1 MQSPYL
7 EMQKFCLLP
16 SYIMIT
22 ISKYCADLYVHL
34 LTSII
39 KYLKFLKHS
48 RTTYKSTSLWIE
60 CCRRWIAWLKAWP
73 FLRAGVSQLVH
84 NTLSSFIAW
93 CEVQVCRSGSK
104 DFCTPQ
110 KDKKHGFICFLPFL
124 YLHFYFPSCIIIHAC
139 FFLFPQRVPLDL
151 EVGGGKSI
159 LTRTKTLP
167 TSNCFKEPL
176 LFITLCLMRM
186 CFHLLFIAIRTWK

>member
-1 MQSPYL
+1 
-7 EMQKFCLLP
+7 
-16 SYIMIT
+16 MIT
-22 ISKYCADLYVHL
+22 ISKYSADLYVHL

-39 KYLKFLKHS
+39 KYLKFFKHS

-73 FLRAGVSQLVH
+73 FLRARASQFHCVVWGSGVLVWLKRFLH
-84 NTLSSFIAW
+84 AAKGQETRVHMFSPFSLFAFLFSF
-93 CEVQVCRSGSK
+93 
-104 DFCTPQ
+104 
-110 KDKKHGFICFLPFL
+110 
-124 YLHFYFPSCIIIHAC
+124 LHCHTC
-139 FFLFPQRVPLDL
+139 MFFLFPQRVPIDL

-176 LFITLCLMRM
+176 LFITLCIMRM